1 MTPTVQA
8 PPVTRVDQA
17 TVDAAFQGLLSDIC
31 KPIGFDREALAAAA
45 RAFPFMREPQ
55 QDVISGTW
63 GRVADLQVLPDGR
76 ILREHRVE
84 GGTGLGFREGRS
96 FRVTL
101 GPGIGSCASFDAT
114 RRERAYERVEAAV
127 RRDVN
132 LAAAGLVV
140 EAPASS
146 VIVEW
151 SRKSRARMV
160 KGFAS
165 VDWSGLAR
173 CYCGEAMTALC
184 HSLVALDRCE
194 LVQAMPLAMVT
205 LTYPNDWLEVAPD
218 GVTAKRHLAMFRQRW
233 FRALGWRLDGAWK
246 LEFQRP
252 RSFGGSQGQRAP
264 HFHLLC
270 PVPASVDGVDFKAW
284 LSATWADVVGAV
296 GQERVNHEAAGTN
309 VDLGRTAKMSDPK
322 RCAIYFLKHG
332 SKSLDDKEYQHI
344 VPTAWRE
351 PGAGP
356 GRFWGFWG
364 MKVATVAV
372 ELDMGDWITARRVLR
387 RVAAARARATKY
399 SRAYASSVAAGRG
412 SAEAIRAGVRSARGR
427 KLRTL
432 GAGGQLSGG
441 WVVVNDG
448 VALAGVLA
456 RAVNLRRLVEADWGN
471 GLF

>member
-1 MTPTVQA
+1 VLLISKCSLTV
-8 PPVTRVDQA
+8 
-17 TVDAAFQGLLSDIC
+17 
-31 KPIGFDREALAAAA
+31 GFSANIA
-45 RAFPFMREPQ
+45 
-55 QDVISGTW
+55 S
-63 GRVADLQVLPDGR
+63 
-76 ILREHRVE
+76 E

-218 GVTAKRHLAMFRQRW
+218 GVTAKRHLAMFRQTLVPCARVAAGWGLEAGISAAALVRW
-233 FRALGWRLDGAWK
+233 LAGSTRLRTSTCCVPCRLA
-246 LEFQRP
+246 
-252 RSFGGSQGQRAP
+252 SMGSISRRGCRQPGP
-264 HFHLLC
+264 M
-270 PVPASVDGVDFKAW
+270 W
-284 LSATWADVVGAV
+284 SAAV
-296 GQERVNHEAAGTN
+296 GEERVNHEAAGTN
-309 VDLGRTAKMSDPK
+309 VDFGRTAKMSDPK

-356 GRFWGFWG
+356 GRFWGFLG
-364 MKVATVAV
+364 H
-372 ELDMGDWITARRVLR
+372 ESRNGRC
-387 RVAAARARATKY
+387 RARHG
-399 SRAYASSVAAGRG
+399 RLDHSSAGSAAG
-412 SAEAIRAGVRSARGR
+412 
-427 KLRTL
+427 
-432 GAGGQLSGG
+432 GGCTSSGY
-441 WVVVNDG
+441 
-448 VALAGVLA
+448 
-456 RAVNLRRLVEADWGN
+456 
-471 GLF
+471 